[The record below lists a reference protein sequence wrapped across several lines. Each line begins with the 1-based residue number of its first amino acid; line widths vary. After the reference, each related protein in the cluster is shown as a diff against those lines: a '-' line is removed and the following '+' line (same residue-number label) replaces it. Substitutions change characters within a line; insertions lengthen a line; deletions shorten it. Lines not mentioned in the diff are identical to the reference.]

1 MKIRYELNGDDY
13 SKVIYGDSVTA
24 ETPVVIKYSFS
35 DKCIIEKISNLDA
48 YSTIQ
53 WKPYTGFKMFDCLSK
68 KEYIETY
75 MSVYTHAGW
84 SYIKKVIRHKANKKI
99 YRIYTNDGMV
109 ETTED
114 HSLLDYNG
122 KKIKPHE
129 VIIGKTRLL
138 KNDYMFFSS
147 CVSVEDVYKTDSGS
161 FVSQIDAMKFY
172 YHLKNKYRFYK
183 VNVDYSDGKYH
194 VSPNNDEHLP
204 YGTVT
209 KIEEI
214 HNYTDYV
221 YDLETDDGTFQAG
234 IGSIIVKN
242 TDSCMVELKT
252 KTHDEFKKLIDLN
265 KDFSHV
271 SDETKEELN
280 KLKTKVIEESFET
293 GKKLAKEISARL
305 FTDPIELEFEKV
317 YHPFMIFTKKRYIGN
332 YYGSNPHTI
341 DKLEKKGIVLSRRD
355 NPDIVKRVY
364 EDVIEPLLVDGS
376 RGVKKSISILKT
388 HLQQLKDNNVD
399 LDELVITKTLAK
411 GYGKLHMKKDNGK
424 EYACE
429 GCSQCTGGII
439 LGAGDYKNINTPHVA
454 LAIKQRKRDA
464 GSAPSVNDRISY
476 VFTKTDNPKAKLF
489 ERAEEL
495 LLAKEQSLK
504 IDYLYYINNQLKNPI
519 CEVLNLIMDSPEK
532 IFEEYTDDM
541 TEKKKPRA
549 KKTIKPD
556 ENQPS
561 ILKWVGAKKK

>member
-1 MKIRYELNGDDY
+1 MKLQYELNKDDF

-35 DKCIIEKISNLDA
+35 DKCIIEKISNLES
-48 YSTIQ
+48 YSTFQ
-53 WKPYTGFKMFDCLSK
+53 WKPYTGFKIFDCLSK

-75 MSVYTHAGW
+75 MSIYTHVGW
-84 SYIKKVIRHKANKKI
+84 SYIKRVIRHKVNKKI

-109 ETTED
+109 EATED
-114 HSLLDYNG
+114 HSLLDYSG
-122 KKIKPHE
+122 KKIKPNE
-129 VIIGKTRLL
+129 VIIGETRLL
-138 KNDYMFFSS
+138 KDDSMFFCS
-147 CVSVEDVYKTDSGS
+147 CVSVEDSTYTKDNGS
-161 FVSQIDAMKFY
+161 FSNQVDAMKFY
-172 YHLKNKYRFYK
+172 YHLKNKYKFNK
-183 VNVDYSDGKYH
+183 VNVEFFDDMYH
-194 VSPNNDEHLP
+194 VSPNTDEHIAH
-204 YGTVT
+204 GTVT
-209 KIEEI
+209 KIEQI
-214 HNYTDYV
+214 KNYTDYV
-221 YDLETDDGTFQAG
+221 YDIETEDGTFQAG

-242 TDSCMVELKT
+242 TDSCMIELKT
-252 KTHDEFKKLIDLN
+252 KTYDKFKKLIELN
-265 KDFSHV
+265 KDFSHIT
-271 SDETKEELN
+271 DDIKEELSN
-280 KLKTKVIEESFET
+280 LKTKVIEESFET
-293 GKKLAKEISARL
+293 GKKLAKEITAHL
-305 FTDPIELEFEKV
+305 FVDPVELEFEKV

-332 YYGSNPHTI
+332 YYGSSPHTI

-364 EDVIEPLLVDGS
+364 EEVIDPLLVEGS
-376 RGVKKSISILKT
+376 RGINKSICILKK

-424 EYACE
+424 EYTCE
-429 GCSQCTGGII
+429 GCTQCIDGII
-439 LGAGDYKNINTPHVA
+439 LGVGDYKNINTPHVA

-495 LLAKEQSLK
+495 RLAKEQSLE

-532 IFEEYTDDM
+532 IFEEFTDDM
-541 TEKKKPRA
+541 VEKKKPRT
-549 KKTIKPD
+549 KKIKPD

-561 ILKWVGAKKK
+561 ILKWIGKK